1 MRGLPHPE
9 TRAVDIRQYFDL
21 DDARLRFSRSQAS
34 RFAKGVAGD
43 FNPIHD
49 EDAKRFCVPGDLLFA
64 VVLHHYGVNQRM
76 AFDFAGMVD
85 DTSELLLPESP
96 DADFALADAAGK
108 AYLHITRAGAH
119 SADARFIAALSEQ
132 YVQFSGQTFPHIL
145 VGLMRDS
152 GAMINPARP
161 MVIYRRMAIE
171 LQRFADLDD
180 ASDAP
185 LSLALDDARMQVQG
199 KKGEV
204 ALDFTIAAGGER
216 IGSGTKQMLLS
227 GLRAYEQAAIDDIV
241 AEYDGWRAGFSG

>member
-1 MRGLPHPE
+1 
-9 TRAVDIRQYFDL
+9 VDICQYFDL

-34 RFAKGVAGD
+34 RFAKCVAGD
-43 FNPIHD
+43 FNPIHN

-64 VVLHHYGVNQRM
+64 VVLHHYGVNRRM

-85 DTSELLLPESP
+85 ETSELLLPDSP
-96 DADFALADAAGK
+96 GADFSLTDAAGK
-108 AYLHITRAGAH
+108 AYLHIAREGAH
-119 SADARFIAALSEQ
+119 SDEARFVAALSEQ

-145 VGLMRDS
+145 VDLMRDS

-171 LQRFADLDD
+171 LERFADIDG
-180 ASDAP
+180 AADAP
-185 LSLALDDARMQVQG
+185 LSLSLTLDDARMQVQG

-204 ALDFTIAAGGER
+204 ALDFAIAAGGER

-227 GLRAYEQAAIDDIV
+227 GLRPYDESLMNEIVKSYDSWKQADEA
-241 AEYDGWRAGFSG
+241 